1 MMPMAL
7 GILRGTPW
15 WVFLLA
21 ALLVWLGVRALR
33 PRVTSV
39 VRVLITP
46 AVFVTWGVVSFVA
59 GGRWSPAFALA
70 WLLPAFA
77 GVAIAVLTVRMADLR
92 VDRGARLVLVPASV
106 LPLVRNLTVFSAKYV
121 LAIASAIH
129 PEARAQLALWDVIV
143 SGVSAGYFLGWLAR
157 FVHTY
162 RNAPTASLAD
172 RMRPPRATKGLA
184 MRFTMPLYFK
194 LAIRNVFR
202 NRRRTLI
209 TLAAMGFGAAA
220 IIVFGGFVHAIY
232 FGVREST
239 IRSQIGH
246 IQLYRRGYSE
256 KGNLAPYDYLIRDY
270 GALRTELSKLE
281 HVKTVTARL
290 GFSGLVSTGDTTTSF
305 VGTGVDPDGETDLSS
320 LAVIVDG
327 EDLVTRDPR
336 GVTLGVGLA
345 RAFGVKPGD
354 DLTLLTTT
362 KGGGINALAV
372 RVRGAWESGEKAYD
386 DRFLRVGITEVQRL
400 LDIEGDEVQSIVLL
414 LDKTE
419 HTALVRARVETLI
432 RERGLDLELRTWDD
446 LALRY
451 HQVRELFGRIFAVLT
466 LIVSIMVVFGITNTM
481 TMAIFER
488 TREIGTIR
496 ALGTRRRGVIAM
508 FVLEGVSL
516 GVLGGVAGVVL
527 GIVLARAISAA
538 GIQLPPPPGST
549 RGFLVQIFVVP
560 EVLTQAFRL
569 SLVTAALAS
578 IYPAWRAAR
587 VDVVEAL
594 RHV

>member
-1 MMPMAL
+1 M
-7 GILRGTPW
+7 
-15 WVFLLA
+15 
-21 ALLVWLGVRALR
+21 
-33 PRVTSV
+33 TS
-39 VRVLITP
+39 L
-46 AVFVTWGVVSFVA
+46 
-59 GGRWSPAFALA
+59 
-70 WLLPAFA
+70 
-77 GVAIAVLTVRMADLR
+77 
-92 VDRGARLVLVPASV
+92 
-106 LPLVRNLTVFSAKYV
+106 
-121 LAIASAIH
+121 
-129 PEARAQLALWDVIV
+129 
-143 SGVSAGYFLGWLAR
+143 
-157 FVHTY
+157 
-162 RNAPTASLAD
+162 
-172 RMRPPRATKGLA
+172 
-184 MRFTMPLYFK
+184 TMPLYLK

-202 NRRRTLI
+202 NRRRTII
-209 TLAAMGFGAAA
+209 TLAAMAFGAAA

-256 KGNLAPYDYLIRDY
+256 KGNRAPYDYLIRDY
-270 GALRTELSKLE
+270 AALRTELARIE

-305 VGTGVDPDGETDLSS
+305 VGAGVDPDGETELSS

-327 EDLVTRDPR
+327 KDLMKRDPR
-336 GVTLGVGLA
+336 GITLGVGLA

-372 RVRGAWESGEKAYD
+372 KVRGVWESGEKAYD
-386 DRFLRVGITEVQRL
+386 DRFLRVGLAEVQRL
-400 LDIEGDEVQSIVLL
+400 LDIEHDDVQSIVLL

-419 HTALVRARVETLI
+419 HTPAVRARIEQLI
-432 RERGLDLELRTWDD
+432 HERGLDLEMKMWDD

-516 GVLGGVAGVVL
+516 GMLGGLAGVVL

-560 EVLTQAFRL
+560 DVLVQAFRL

>member
-1 MMPMAL
+1 MTL
-7 GILRGTPW
+7 HL
-15 WVFLLA
+15 
-21 ALLVWLGVRALR
+21 
-33 PRVTSV
+33 
-39 VRVLITP
+39 
-46 AVFVTWGVVSFVA
+46 
-59 GGRWSPAFALA
+59 
-70 WLLPAFA
+70 
-77 GVAIAVLTVRMADLR
+77 
-92 VDRGARLVLVPASV
+92 
-106 LPLVRNLTVFSAKYV
+106 
-121 LAIASAIH
+121 
-129 PEARAQLALWDVIV
+129 
-143 SGVSAGYFLGWLAR
+143 
-157 FVHTY
+157 
-162 RNAPTASLAD
+162 
-172 RMRPPRATKGLA
+172 
-184 MRFTMPLYFK
+184 K

-220 IIVFGGFVHAIY
+220 IIVFGGFVHSIY

-239 IRSQIGH
+239 IRSQLGH

-256 KGNLAPYDYLIRDY
+256 KGNVAPYDYLVRDY
-270 GALRTELSKLE
+270 AALRAELVKLE
-281 HVKTVTARL
+281 HVKAVTARL

-305 VGTGVDPDGETDLSS
+305 VGTGVDPAGEAGLSA

-327 EDLVTRDPR
+327 SELVTRDPR
-336 GVTLGVGLA
+336 GLTLGVGLA

-362 KGGGINALAV
+362 RDGGINALAV
-372 RVRGAWESGEKAYD
+372 KVRGVWESGEKAYD
-386 DRFLRVGITEVQRL
+386 DRFLRVTLPEVQRL
-400 LDIEGDEVQSIVLL
+400 LDVDAGDVQSVVLL
-414 LDKTE
+414 LDRTE
-419 HTALVRARVETLI
+419 NTAAVRARIEALI
-432 RERGLDLELRTWDD
+432 RDRGLDLEIRTWED

-451 HQVRELFGRIFAVLT
+451 HQVRELFGRIFGVLT
-466 LIVSIMVVFGITNTM
+466 IIVSIMVVFGITNTM

-496 ALGTRRRGVIAM
+496 ALGTRRRGVVSM

-527 GIVLARAISAA
+527 GIALAKAISAA

-549 RGFLVQIFVVP
+549 RGFTVQIFLVP
-560 EVLTQAFRL
+560 EVLFQAFRL